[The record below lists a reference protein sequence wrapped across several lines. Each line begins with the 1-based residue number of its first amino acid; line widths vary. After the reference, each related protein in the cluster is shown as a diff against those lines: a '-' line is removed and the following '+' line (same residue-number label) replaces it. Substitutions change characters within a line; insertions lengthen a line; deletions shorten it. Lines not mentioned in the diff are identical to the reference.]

1 MADDKISTPTSS
13 GGITRFYD
21 VTTSK
26 IQLDPRVVVG
36 FSFAVIIVEVI
47 LHVMR

>member
-13 GGITRFYD
+13 AGITRFYD

-26 IQLDPRVVVG
+26 IQLDPKLVIGFSVVV
-36 FSFAVIIVEVI
+36 IIAEVI
-47 LHVMR
+47 LHYMR